1 MKMDSKSNNLISLDC
16 PHRPQLKQR
25 CEQRKVEDCVILTL
39 YFTFQQC
46 APDFCV
52 CEMHRLFPTRKTIFA
67 GLHSQT
73 PTTFGNFLK
82 QYSSSQ
88 STYRR

>member
-1 MKMDSKSNNLISLDC
+1 MRMDSKSNNLISLDC

-25 CEQRKVEDCVILTL
+25 CEQRKVKDCVILTL

-52 CEMHRLFPTRKTIFA
+52 CEMHRLFPTRKKIFA

-73 PTTFGNFLK
+73 THDIWKLFKTV
-82 QYSSSQ
+82 
-88 STYRR
+88 